1 MGKSGRPTNK
11 EAVWV
16 NELYEGTTATLVGLT
31 FFSYVYLPGWVL
43 PGLFARMNASKLA
56 TPTVSFGTNFC
67 ALKGKSLWF
76 SAGFNED
83 LYEMFFFMHEG
94 NSEEQKAWMIK
105 HTVASL

>member
-1 MGKSGRPTNK
+1 
-11 EAVWV
+11 
-16 NELYEGTTATLVGLT
+16 
-31 FFSYVYLPGWVL
+31 
-43 PGLFARMNASKLA
+43 MNASKLA

-83 LYEMFFFMHEG
+83 LYQLFFVMHEG